1 MVEKTVL
8 DLKIKQ
14 FSSVH
19 GCVAKQFCG
28 AWNSI

>member
-1 MVEKTVL
+1 MEENPVL

-14 FSSVH
+14 FFSVH
-19 GCVAKQFCG
+19 GCGDEQMCS